1 MPRAAAILDFALFST
16 TERKNIMAKKRV
28 AVVIAHNFEDIEV
41 TSPVQ
46 AVESAGAEFVLI
58 GIEPG
63 EVVGKKGHTFTVD
76 TTFDALPA
84 DAIDQFDLLII
95 PGGGAPENLR
105 IVDKAV
111 AFTKQFVESGKPVAS
126 ICHGP
131 QLLIS
136 AEVLKERRTTSVN
149 KIRDDI
155 RNAGGIYEDAELVV
169 DGNLISSRTPRD
181 LDVFNRAIVDALAAV
196 TA

>member
-1 MPRAAAILDFALFST
+1 MTR
-16 TERKNIMAKKRV
+16 KRV
-28 AVVIAHNFEDIEV
+28 AVVIANNFEDIEA
-41 TSPVQ
+41 TGPI
-46 AVESAGAEFVLI
+46 ATIEAAGGEAVLI

-63 EVVGKKGHTFTVD
+63 TVTGKKGAVLTVN
-76 TTFDALPA
+76 TTFSDLPA
-84 DAIDQFDLLII
+84 NAVDDYDLLLI

-105 IVDKAV
+105 IDEGAV
-111 AFTKQFVESGKPVAS
+111 AFTRQFVASGKPVAS

-136 AEVLKERRTTSVN
+136 AEVLKGRKTTCVN

-155 RNAGGIYEDAELVV
+155 RNAGGLYEDSELVV

-181 LDVFNRAIVDALAAV
+181 LDVFNQAIVEALELAV
-196 TA
+196 VTQ

>member
-1 MPRAAAILDFALFST
+1 
-16 TERKNIMAKKRV
+16 MAKKRV

-136 AEVLKERRTTSVN
+136 AEVLKGRRTTSVN